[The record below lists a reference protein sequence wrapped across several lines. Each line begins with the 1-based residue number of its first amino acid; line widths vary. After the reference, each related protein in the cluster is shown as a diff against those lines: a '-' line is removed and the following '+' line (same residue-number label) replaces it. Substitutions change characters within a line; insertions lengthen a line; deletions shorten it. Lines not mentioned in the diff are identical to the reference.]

1 MIGQNATI
9 TVKTAEGFQQTYVTG
24 NILGA
29 FIYINEIKFDYTD
42 TTYFNVTVTSLRDS
56 TATATLDSVNLTL
69 PDKTTI
75 KLDTIPSLNIIP
87 IPVPPNQSLTL
98 KCLWD
103 WNAHRDEM
111 ITVNVYT
118 KQGFDVPGRTAVTPS
133 AVVWNVD
140 DVKFD
145 LDDLERF
152 SVNITNKPCSLYGIN
167 VTKVELNQN
176 MTTISST
183 LIAAG
188 GQATLICGFNWSSFV
203 GGNVTIT
210 VHAVYG
216 GNESLASYSL
226 TLPYLKMVNTTFS
239 NFELGN
245 PYVNITI
252 YHSQFSRLNA
262 TITQVFVRTSN
273 ETFAVDGTITNPRIS
288 PTGYRLSS
296 GMEVTMVCPWDWSPY
311 LGKDVT
317 VVAQTADGLQ
327 VSMTL
332 KVG

>member
-1 MIGQNATI
+1 
-9 TVKTAEGFQQTYVTG
+9 
-24 NILGA
+24 
-29 FIYINEIKFDYTD
+29 
-42 TTYFNVTVTSLRDS
+42 
-56 TATATLDSVNLTL
+56 VNLTL
-69 PDKTTI
+69 PDNTTI

-87 IPVPPNQSLTL
+87 IPLPANQSLTL

-103 WNAHRDEM
+103 WNTHRDET

-118 KQGFDVPGRTAVTPS
+118 KQDFNVPSRTAITPS
-133 AVVWNVD
+133 AVIWNVD
-140 DVKFD
+140 DVGFD
-145 LDDLERF
+145 LDDIEHF
-152 SVNITNKPCSLYGIN
+152 SVNITNKPCSLHEIN

-176 MTTISST
+176 LTTINST
-183 LIAAG
+183 LIPAG
-188 GQATLICGFNWSSFV
+188 GQATLVCGFNWSSFV
-203 GGNVTIT
+203 GGDATIT

-216 GNESLASYSL
+216 VNESLASYRL
-226 TLPYLKMVNTTFS
+226 TLPHLKIVNASFS

-245 PYVNITI
+245 PYLNVTV
-252 YHSQFSRLNA
+252 YHSQFSRLDA
-262 TITQVFVRTSN
+262 TITQIFVKTDN
-273 ETFAVDGTITNPRIS
+273 GTFSIDGTITNPRIS
-288 PTGYRLSS
+288 PTGYRLFS